1 MATMPAAC
9 GVDVVTAFGQV
20 PSGLRGTLQGPCVL
34 ASGAPTV
41 LNSMPDEAVVSL
53 DTIVLL
59 MMFTF
64 NESRSEIPAPSQ
76 PATLSVM
83 MLLVTVTAYQ
93 SAGVVGKVSTS
104 VPLTPMKAMPP
115 PLPLSAALPWTRFA
129 LMTRPGPAPSDGP
142 TGGLTRQSWSGAGH
156 SGSESGAPMTSRPPP
171 LVAMVGF
178 AL

>member
-115 PLPLSAALPWTRFA
+115 PLRSEEHTSEL
-129 LMTRPGPAPSDGP
+129 
-142 TGGLTRQSWSGAGH
+142 QSQSN
-156 SGSESGAPMTSRPPP
+156 
-171 LVAMVGF
+171 LVCR
-178 AL
+178 LLLERK